1 MRWAAKKL
9 GAGRTHDTETTEQV
23 DKSEANGERAVLDR
37 YLEEELLLQL
47 RKPELLRILMVRSVS
62 VCI

>member
-1 MRWAAKKL
+1 MSGEKKL
-9 GAGRTHDTETTEQV
+9 DAGRTHDTEEKEQV